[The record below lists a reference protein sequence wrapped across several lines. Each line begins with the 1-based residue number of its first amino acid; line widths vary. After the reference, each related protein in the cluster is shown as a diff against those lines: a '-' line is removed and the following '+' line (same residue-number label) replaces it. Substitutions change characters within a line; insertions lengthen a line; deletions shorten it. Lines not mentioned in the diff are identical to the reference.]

1 MWRETRNTLTCPKV
15 CVIRSEDHV
24 PVGFVRLVE
33 RVPVRVIS
41 KAKLVGEVIYA
52 ISCDWLYTK
61 TNHIHVLQWFIRIHH
76 PICNS

>member
-33 RVPVRVIS
+33 RVPPVRVIS

-52 ISCDWLYTK
+52 ISCD
-61 TNHIHVLQWFIRIHH
+61 
-76 PICNS
+76 